1 MKKLSRHFCFL
12 LLSFSLLF
20 NSSFFQAPN
29 LTYAINQTNTPATVV
44 LGQNGFDAC
53 DRAPNYGDMRRGF
66 STPIQTLIVN
76 NKLMVSDYANSRIFI
91 YNTIPDSYLD
101 VPDVVIRQNN
111 LCNNLINKYQGPTIV
126 AADTLYYPYYIYSDG
141 TKLFVADYLN
151 NRVLIYNE
159 IPTSNNAS
167 ADVVIG
173 QPNMTSNTANNG
185 GLGANT
191 LYRPL
196 GVYSDNTKLYI
207 ADTSN
212 NRVLVY
218 NEIPT
223 SNNASA
229 DVVIGQPN
237 MTSNTANN
245 GGRAANRL
253 NAPYA
258 ITVNNGKIY
267 ISDLSNNR
275 VLIFNSIPTSNDASA
290 DIVVGQ
296 TNMTNGAA
304 NQGVAVASNTLSSP
318 IYTQIANNKLYITD
332 RGNHRVLVYN
342 SIPIVN
348 NTSAD
353 LVIGQ
358 PNMTSNTA
366 NNGGISSQTLN
377 NPTGLSVTTNKM
389 IITDSSNHRLL
400 IFNTLPLT
408 NNPEADIVIGQK
420 DFTHNLSYMGAV
432 NSQSLSAG
440 WNTAFS
446 DGQRLY
452 VVDYANNRVLIYNS
466 IPTDSNTP
474 ADVVIGQPDMTSNI
488 ANNGG
493 LSAKSLNHPVEV
505 FAYQNKLYI
514 SDYSNSRVL
523 IFNTIPSTN
532 FAEADIVIGQPNM
545 TSNTANNGGLGANTL
560 YYPGSTYTNGEK
572 LIIADYNNHRV
583 LIYNTIPT
591 NNNASADVVVG
602 QPNMT
607 TRSINYGGL
616 SASSLYYPYVV
627 SSNGS
632 NLVVTDYSNSRILIY
647 NSIPTSNLSS
657 ADVVVGQPNMTS
669 NGCNNGG
676 INANTVCNP
685 WYAYTDGIRL
695 FIADTANYRIL
706 IYNSIPTN
714 NFTNAD
720 ILIGQL
726 DFTHKDIN
734 QNGDASQY
742 TLTAPYSVITD
753 NHNLIVYDAMNYRVL
768 FYPLGPQNTGVTTDS
783 YSNSQNIDLTLSA
796 DDAKEMMISEDSGF
810 TGVSWESFSTS
821 KDFTLSTI
829 EGSKTV
835 YVKMRDY
842 ANYEGDTLS
851 TSLTYDATSPTGSL
865 TINSGAT
872 TTNSRGVTLTLSA
885 DDALSGVV

>member
-101 VPDVVIRQNN
+101 VPDVVIGQNN

-151 NRVLIYNE
+151 NRVLIYNEIPTSNNASADVVIGQPNMTSNTANNGGLGANTLYRPLGVYSDNTKLYIADTSNNRVLVYNE

-607 TRSINYGGL
+607 TRSINY
-616 SASSLYYPYVV
+616 
-627 SSNGS
+627 
-632 NLVVTDYSNSRILIY
+632 
-647 NSIPTSNLSS
+647 
-657 ADVVVGQPNMTS
+657 
-669 NGCNNGG
+669 
-676 INANTVCNP
+676 
-685 WYAYTDGIRL
+685 
-695 FIADTANYRIL
+695 
-706 IYNSIPTN
+706 
-714 NFTNAD
+714 
-720 ILIGQL
+720 
-726 DFTHKDIN
+726 
-734 QNGDASQY
+734 
-742 TLTAPYSVITD
+742 
-753 NHNLIVYDAMNYRVL
+753 
-768 FYPLGPQNTGVTTDS
+768 
-783 YSNSQNIDLTLSA
+783 
-796 DDAKEMMISEDSGF
+796 
-810 TGVSWESFSTS
+810 
-821 KDFTLSTI
+821 
-829 EGSKTV
+829 
-835 YVKMRDY
+835 
-842 ANYEGDTLS
+842 
-851 TSLTYDATSPTGSL
+851 
-865 TINSGAT
+865 
-872 TTNSRGVTLTLSA
+872 
-885 DDALSGVV
+885 

>member
-101 VPDVVIRQNN
+101 VPDVVIGQNN

-532 FAEADIVIGQPNM
+532 FAEADVVI
-545 TSNTANNGGLGANTL
+545 
-560 YYPGSTYTNGEK
+560 
-572 LIIADYNNHRV
+572 
-583 LIYNTIPT
+583 
-591 NNNASADVVVG
+591 G

-851 TSLTYDATSPTGSL
+851 TTLTYDATSPTGSL